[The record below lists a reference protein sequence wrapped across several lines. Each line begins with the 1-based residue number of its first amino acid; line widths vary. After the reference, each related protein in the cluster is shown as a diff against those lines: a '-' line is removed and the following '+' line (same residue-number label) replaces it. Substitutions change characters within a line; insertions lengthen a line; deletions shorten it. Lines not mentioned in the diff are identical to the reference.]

1 MKLIQNSEIHVFKA
15 GIAPKSSA
23 NDTLP
28 SIHSL
33 CPLKRISSNIG
44 PSFQGCKKIET
55 LGTNFDIKIIQNSEI
70 RVFNSG
76 IPQKSPIVDY
86 LHWIHF
92 LGPPKRISSSI
103 GPSFQRCKKI
113 ETFGTNVDM
122 KLIQNSE
129 VRVFNSGIPQKSPI
143 VDYLHWIH
151 FLGPPKRI
159 SSSIG
164 PSFQRCKKIETFGTN
179 VDMKL
184 IQNSEVRVFKSGIPQ
199 KSPIVDFMHWI
210 HFLGPPKRISSNKGP
225 MLHRCRDFEKLG
237 TLFCMKLFQNSE
249 IHVFKS
255 GIPPNSSTVD
265 TLPLIHSL
273 GPLKI
278 ISSKK
283 KPIFRDVRK

>member
-1 MKLIQNSEIHVFKA
+1 MKLIQNSEIHVFKS

-28 SIHSL
+28 SMHSL
-33 CPLKRISSNIG
+33 GQPNRISSNIG
-44 PSFQGCKKIET
+44 PSFQRCKKIET
-55 LGTNFDIKIIQNSEI
+55 LGTNFDI
-70 RVFNSG
+70 
-76 IPQKSPIVDY
+76 
-86 LHWIHF
+86 
-92 LGPPKRISSSI
+92 
-103 GPSFQRCKKI
+103 
-113 ETFGTNVDM
+113 
-122 KLIQNSE
+122 
-129 VRVFNSGIPQKSPI
+129 
-143 VDYLHWIH
+143 
-151 FLGPPKRI
+151 
-159 SSSIG
+159 
-164 PSFQRCKKIETFGTN
+164 
-179 VDMKL
+179 KL

-255 GIPPNSSTVD
+255 GIPPNPSTVD

-278 ISSKK
+278 ISIKK
-283 KPIFRDVRK
+283 EPIFRDVRK